1 MDYRRFGDTII
12 ARMDKGEEIVE
23 QVRCIALKENIKLA
37 SVEALGAL
45 SEFHVGLFDV
55 NEKKFHGNYF
65 QGAYEI
71 VSLTG
76 TINTKD
82 GEFYTHLHMS
92 AADENAHVYGGHLVD
107 ATISATCEMVIR
119 VLDGT
124 VDRYFDEETGLNL
137 FKFY

>member
-1 MDYRRFGDTII
+1 MEYRRFGDTII
-12 ARMDKGEEIVE
+12 ARMDKDEEIVE
-23 QVRCIALKENIKLA
+23 QVRRIAEAEKIKLA

-45 SEFHVGLFDV
+45 SDFHVGLFDV
-55 NEKKFHGNYF
+55 AEKKFHGNHF
-65 QGAYEI
+65 HGAYEI

-76 TINTKD
+76 TINTMN

-92 AADENAHVYGGHLVD
+92 AADVNAHVYGGHLVD

-124 VDRYFDEETGLNL
+124 VDREFNEEVGLNL
-137 FKFY
+137 FKFF